1 MNSQGAPGPFS
12 QAPLQTTDSK
22 ILGMKELFWVPAS
35 PCPLVM
41 TTILTLQLW
50 SPFGSLLPLLPHLC
64 SMRLL
69 YHPSNRCTSHEMEF

>member
-1 MNSQGAPGPFS
+1 MNSQGVPRPLS

-22 ILGMKELFWVPAS
+22 TLGMKLFQVPAS
-35 PCPLVM
+35 PCPLVV

-50 SPFGSLLPLLPHLC
+50 SPLGSHLPLLPHLC